1 MKKCKKVQFFSFLLA
16 LMLIMHSLTFSAI
29 ALEQSPSSNLVTI
42 EQCYVVGQKWIVAN
56 YDSDTIVESVIPI
69 KSLDGELNGYCINF
83 SKNGT
88 PNGYLVIDAH
98 HTGINYIREFALD
111 GPGLYALMS
120 IKSGSTT
127 MPTEQIIYSTDP
139 FQYAIKIKEIGI
151 EKYYNTNGVTLTAAK
166 QMEQFPTANVYARA
180 VSNGEMSLLGTG
192 TYRNA
197 FFDGWNLTS
206 YTAANDCIITGASTY
221 WPYTMKELDG
231 VGRANCGPTAVTN
244 ILGLMNER
252 GLSGILLYDDIFE
265 TYNQVVLDMN
275 FNPNTTMGTI
285 YANVK
290 NGIQEYVQ
298 DRGFLITLSS
308 LTSNAWSEF
317 KRCADSDRANLI
329 FIQGDDDELLPGG
342 HFLVGIG
349 YRIMNDGTKYLR
361 VIDGWNDTV
370 NRFMQFDSS
379 LIYDIHGTRVHIR
392 PQS

>member
-1 MKKCKKVQFFSFLLA
+1 MKKCKKVQFVSLFLA
-16 LMLIMHSLTFSAI
+16 LMLVMYSLTFSSI
-29 ALEQSPSSNLVTI
+29 ALEQSSPSNLVTI
-42 EQCYVVGQKWIVAN
+42 EQCYIAGQKWIAAN
-56 YDSDTIVESVIPI
+56 CDNDTIVESVIPI
-69 KSLDGELNGYCINF
+69 KSLDEELNGYCINF
-83 SKNGT
+83 SKNGV

-98 HTGINYIREFALD
+98 HTGTNYIREFALD
-111 GPGLYALMS
+111 GLGLYALMS
-120 IKSGSTT
+120 INSGSST
-127 MPTEQIIYSTDP
+127 MPAEQVIYSTDL
-139 FQYAIKIKEIGI
+139 FQYAIKIKEKGI
-151 EKYYNTNGVTLTAAK
+151 EKYYNTNGVTLTVAE
-166 QMEQFPTANVYARA
+166 QLEQFPIANVYARTA
-180 VSNGEMSLLGTG
+180 LSGEVSLLGVG
-192 TYRNA
+192 TYQDA
-197 FFDGWNLTS
+197 FFDGSSLTS

-221 WPYTMKELDG
+221 WPYKMKELDG

-275 FNPNTTMGTI
+275 FNPNTAMGTT

-329 FIQGDDDELLPGG
+329 FIQGDDDGLLPGG

-361 VIDGWNDTV
+361 VIDGWRDTV